1 MKRVML
7 ILCLTLLLNLTKT
20 YAFPLIEKVE
30 PEPENVL
37 CVSDECDSL
46 LIKVNCS
53 DTEGRNVTVF
63 GSMTYP
69 VAWDKNKTFVF
80 EDGIWTYEIK
90 PFSFFTIPSLYNF
103 SVFCKNELNETNSTF
118 KTFNVS
124 KLEASITY
132 FKSPVYLDP
141 SEFSEI
147 RVLVKKDGK
156 PLDNYLT
163 FNLKLSGST
172 WEKVSFPLESLWV
185 IRFDLPR
192 TKGFYELLLE
202 AVVNIPSYPEK
213 KIVFK
218 KDLEVREPLE
228 LKLLSINKREVM
240 PNDVL
245 KISLSASEKD
255 ETIIL
260 SKDYF
265 EFKVGS
271 VTIDKDKVSLTA
283 SGDHF
288 DFEFPLPELSPGNY
302 ELEIDFNYKNYSKTI
317 RESISYVI
325 PISGKFLDLNNKGIK
340 VTIIFLVDGTEKK
353 RISTDSSGYY
363 SGYIA
368 PGTYDIEFDFPQS
381 KLFLYGVD
389 LESFEDPV
397 RYYFLSMD
405 IEGIR
410 SAGLFVFE
418 TSLPYSSAKLE
429 MNYDESKI
437 INEKNL
443 VVFKCSDWNMGKK
456 LCNSG
461 WTQVSADIDTVKNVV
476 TLETSSLSAYV
487 VGERKS
493 LNLQLTLE
501 KEVYAPGEL
510 VKLRG
515 VVRDEEKKLVSN
527 ALISISMPGMNET
540 TYSDSAGIFSIEF
553 LAPSIEG
560 VYQILVEAKKNTYLA
575 SNANLTF
582 KVVKKRELSLVLP
595 DVIKIPQ
602 GDERIVEFSL
612 INTGQ
617 VDLSNISISISGI
630 PEEYFEIPEQIS
642 LIKVGEEFKIPVK
655 FRIPPNATPTTLSL
669 TFSAK
674 YDSIEKKQ
682 TIGFTVLSTNFTTIS
697 QTQEESAF
705 QFPSISFPTA
715 SLVLPFSASELTYV
729 LIFGFLL
736 IFSAYLLKKIKVRK
750 KRERE
755 EIVNLLF
762 DIKKEI
768 KRGKIEHPMQAFN
781 FLVERERK

>member
-1 MKRVML
+1 MKKVML
-7 ILCLTLLLNLTKT
+7 ILCLTILLNLTKA

-30 PEPENVL
+30 LEPENVL

-69 VAWDKNKTFVF
+69 VAWDKNKTFVL

-90 PFSFFTIPSLYNF
+90 PFSFFNIPSLYNF
-103 SVFCKNELNETNSTF
+103 TLFCKNDLNETDSTF

-124 KLEASITY
+124 KLETTITY
-132 FKSPVYLDP
+132 FKSLVYLG
-141 SEFSEI
+141 EFSEVK
-147 RVLVKKDGK
+147 VLVKKDGR
-156 PLDNYLT
+156 PLDSYLA

-172 WEKVSFPLESLWV
+172 WEKVSFFNPLESLWI

-192 TKGFYELLLE
+192 TKGFYELFLE
-202 AVVNIPSYPEK
+202 TVVNIPSYPEK

-245 KISLSASEKD
+245 KISLSASEKG

-317 RESISYVI
+317 KESISYVI
-325 PISGKFLDLNNKGIK
+325 PVSGKFLDLNNKGIK
-340 VTIIFLVDGTEKK
+340 ATIKFLIDGAEKK

-389 LESFEDPV
+389 LKNFDDPV

-405 IEGIR
+405 VEGIR

-418 TSLPYSSAKLE
+418 TSLPYSSVKLE
-429 MNYDESKI
+429 MSYDESKI

-443 VVFKCSDWNMGKK
+443 VVFKCSDWNTGKR

-461 WTQVSADIDTVKNVV
+461 WIQVPADVDTIKNLV

-527 ALISISMPGMNET
+527 ALIYVSLPGVNKT
-540 TYSDSAGIFSIEF
+540 TYSDSAGIFSVEF

-575 SNANLTF
+575 SNATLTF
-582 KVVKKRELSLVLP
+582 RVVKRRELSLVLP

-602 GDERIVEFSL
+602 GDERVVDFSL

-617 VDLSNISISISGI
+617 VDLSNVSISISGI

-642 LIKVGEEFKIPVK
+642 MIRVGEEFKVPVR

-669 TFSAK
+669 TFSAR
-674 YDSIEKKQ
+674 YDGIEKKQ
-682 TIGFTVLSTNFTTIS
+682 TIGFTVLSSNFTSIS
-697 QTQEESAF
+697 QTQEEPAF
-705 QFPSISFPTA
+705 QFPSISLPTA
-715 SLVLPFSASELTYV
+715 SLVLPLSASELTYV

-736 IFSAYLLKKIKVRK
+736 IFSAYLLKKLKVRK
-750 KRERE
+750 KRER
-755 EIVNLLF
+755 
-762 DIKKEI
+762 
-768 KRGKIEHPMQAFN
+768 
-781 FLVERERK
+781 